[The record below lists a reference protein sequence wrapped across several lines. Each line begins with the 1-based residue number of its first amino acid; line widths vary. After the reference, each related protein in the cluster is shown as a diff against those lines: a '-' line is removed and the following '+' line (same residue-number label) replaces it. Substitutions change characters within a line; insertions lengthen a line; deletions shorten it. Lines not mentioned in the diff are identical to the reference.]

1 MGLWQTGYMEFH
13 DTQGVDWGE
22 FVPRLITY
30 PCMICGKDFES
41 KDELFDHRFEQH
53 PFKRPIL
60 FFNGLEATS
69 PTQLLVHPLAPETID
84 FGATTRC
91 FLNGSIIEKSDLISH
106 LAGKRRGMCSIVLAN
121 EEIESS
127 YQIDFDVPNESD
139 LKEVERIFFEVAGTD
154 ILNLDRIDLFINMSS
169 SFQTAIRYVDGM
181 SNYLYG
187 ILAKDQRGGTQLQR
201 SDFISKFNQALDT
214 LQHFERPLAFAIVG
228 VVNFNQN
235 FFEKVDLLSKVPKI
249 YLAMRKFNGLVTGDT
264 NTGGNVALPNLV
276 SSKNIPL
283 DYATEKIFE
292 WALMPSEELYK
303 LRKELEHLANSTE
316 LVTND
321 RFKIQMLLAELLV
334 EHREYSAAIRV
345 AGRYSN
351 DSVFGTWAQRII
363 GAKE

>member
-30 PCMICGKDFES
+30 PCLICGQVFES
-41 KDELFDHRFEQH
+41 RDGLFDHRFEQH

-60 FFNGLEATS
+60 FLDGLEATS
-69 PTQLLVHPLAPETID
+69 PTQLLVHPLATEAID

-91 FLNGSIIEKSDLISH
+91 YLNGNIIEMSDLKSH
-106 LAGKRRGMCSIVLAN
+106 LAEKRRGMCSIVLAN

-139 LKEVERIFFEVAGTD
+139 LKDVERIFFEVAGTD
-154 ILNLDRIDLFINMSS
+154 VLNLDRIDLFINMSS
-169 SFQTAIRYVDGM
+169 SFPTAIRYVDGL

-187 ILAKDQRGGTQLQR
+187 ILAKDQRGGTQLER

-214 LQHFERPLAFAIVG
+214 LQHFDRPLAFAIVG
-228 VVNFNQN
+228 VINFNQN
-235 FFEKVDLLSKVPKI
+235 VFEKVELLFKVPKI
-249 YLAMRKFNGLVTGDT
+249 YLAMQKFNGFVTGDN
-264 NTGGNVALPNLV
+264 NTRENAALPEVV

-292 WALMPSEELYK
+292 WALMPPEELYK
-303 LRKELEHLANSTE
+303 SLKELEYLAHSAE

-334 EHREYSAAIRV
+334 ERREYSAAIRV